1 VVTATGIWTEYYFW
15 PFFIALTI
23 WASAQTVRDR
33 RHIIMLDGQML
44 AAVLGSPMLVY
55 LHYQTQRGNFLSE
68 GLREPLLSILS
79 FGTITNSRPL
89 AVLAVILA
97 GAALAAGI
105 AATRSVRV
113 KPPNPIDP
121 PAAPTWMLV
130 GAPLAASAFVVTA
143 LAPVASRLTIAVG
156 VLIPWSASLI
166 WLASRKYIE
175 AYGSRGLLRSHVASD
190 LSATLLFTSLL
201 ILVAI
206 HLMREPVVVG
216 RGLVM
221 LAPFVTLLMA
231 RGVFALRN
239 GRARAAAMAVLLCL
253 SAASAGESYTRVNSP
268 RDYQGLA
275 EQIRSQ
281 VRTDD
286 VLVVENG
293 WWTTPVHY
301 YFPPDQFHVI
311 LASSLTAP
319 LPGRVWIVLFR
330 RDAAAVTQRL
340 AAERLPHY
348 VERAHADARQGHAAL
363 FEPEGRQ

>member
-1 VVTATGIWTEYYFW
+1 
-15 PFFIALTI
+15 
-23 WASAQTVRDR
+23 
-33 RHIIMLDGQML
+33 M
-44 AAVLGSPMLVY
+44 
-55 LHYQTQRGNFLSE
+55 
-68 GLREPLLSILS
+68 
-79 FGTITNSRPL
+79 
-89 AVLAVILA
+89 
-97 GAALAAGI
+97 
-105 AATRSVRV
+105 
-113 KPPNPIDP
+113 
-121 PAAPTWMLV
+121 
-130 GAPLAASAFVVTA
+130 
-143 LAPVASRLTIAVG
+143 G

-175 AYGSRGLLRSHVASD
+175 AYVSRGLLRSHVASD
-190 LSATLLFTSLL
+190 LSVTLLFTSLL
-201 ILVAI
+201 FLVAI

-221 LAPFVTLLMA
+221 LAPFVALLMA

-275 EQIRSQ
+275 QQIRSQ

-319 LPGRVWIVLFR
+319 LPERVWIVLFR
-330 RDAAAVTQRL
+330 RDAATVTQRL

-348 VERAHADARQGHAAL
+348 VERAHADA
-363 FEPEGRQ
+363 